1 MSVETR
7 WSAWDEEIA
16 VRVTEGAALGPAV
29 GLVGAVIAEAESACS
44 LRRGDAEIHAVNLA
58 QGLPVRVSVRLAGL
72 LRSALWVAR
81 MTDGAVSPLA
91 IEEPPPRVPTIH
103 PEPTFA
109 DVQIDDSTV
118 FAPWGVTFDITAT
131 AKADT
136 ADRAAA
142 LAENELE
149 CGVSVRIGSVV
160 ATAGHCPAG
169 GWQAWVPGDGTVE
182 LPTRAAM
189 ATVGADLTYGEHD
202 PVSGQWEQVTVI
214 AEDALWAYGGAAAAI
229 RRGVGATSWLEEQ
242 ELAARLVDR
251 AGRVYTTCGWSH
263 PHAA

>member
-1 MSVETR
+1 MPVETR
-7 WSAWDEEIA
+7 WSAWDEEIT
-16 VRVTEGAALGPAV
+16 VVVTEGAALGAAV
-29 GLVGAVIAEAESACS
+29 ALVGTVLDEAESACS

-58 QGLPVRVSVRLAGL
+58 QGLPVRVSARLARL

-91 IEEPPPRVPTIH
+91 LGGSPPGVPPIH

-109 DVQIDDSTV
+109 DIRVDDATV
-118 FAPWGVTFDITAT
+118 LTPWGASLDIGAT

-142 LAENELE
+142 LAENQLE
-149 CGVSVRIGSVV
+149 CGVLVRIGSVV

-169 GWQAWVPGDGTVE
+169 GWQVPVPGDGVME

-189 ATVGADLTYGEHD
+189 ATVGTGLADSD
-202 PVSGQWEQVTVI
+202 PAVVSGAWEQVTVV
-214 AEDALWAYGGAAAAI
+214 ADDALWAHGAAAAAI
-229 RRGVGATSWLEEQ
+229 RRGVGAVSWLEER

-251 AGRVYTTCGWSH
+251 GGRVYTTAGWGH